1 MSFNQR
7 KDDWTL
13 NETKHVKINIQG
25 MTCAACS
32 ASVERALRRADG
44 VVQVAVNLATNSA
57 TVLCDPSVSEESL
70 VEIVNKTGFVGS
82 LADVDDVSVAIT
94 HTISKRRLIVALIC
108 GAVVLYIGMSHMLPV
123 RLPLPAIID
132 DRVHPLNFALI
143 QLVFTIPVLICG
155 RNFFINGMKN
165 LLKRHPNMDSLVMI
179 GTTTAFLYSLYN
191 TFTIIQGNEH
201 GAHNLYFESAAVVVA
216 LVLLGKFLEENSKNS
231 AKQAINSLVSMIPN
245 TAILLKDGQEVE
257 VPAKQVRVKN
267 IVVVKPGA
275 RIPVDGT
282 VLSGQ
287 ASVDESMLTG
297 ESLPVYKE
305 VGSHV
310 SGGTICKDGLLQIEA
325 TGVGGNTAIS
335 QVLRLVTEAQERKAP
350 AARLADKI
358 SGIFVPT
365 VVSIAVITSLLWALA
380 GKDIAFVL
388 NNFVAVLVVACPCAL
403 GLATPIAVIAGTGRG
418 ANLGI
423 LYRGGDVVETA
434 ASVNTVIFDKTGT
447 ITYGKLQT
455 SSIIP
460 VDGVSQEEL
469 LSLCACAES
478 GSEHPI
484 AAAILDRAQQM
495 QLEIT
500 RPDSTQSIPGRGII
514 AQRGEHTIVAGTM
527 ALMELEK
534 IVIPDNANTTVPEGC
549 TAIYLAQDGRY
560 LGMLALSD
568 TIRPDAREAIAQL
581 NAMDIETVMITGDNE
596 GAAKLIAKEA
606 GITSVKAQVL
616 PQDKHQA
623 VEDFKKAGRIVA
635 MVGDGINDAPALAGA
650 NVGIALSS
658 GTDVA
663 AESAGIILM
672 REDLHA
678 VVDSLK
684 LSRKTMQ
691 IIRQN
696 LFWAFIYNMIG
707 IPIAAGLLVL
717 FGGPAFSPVFGGAAM
732 AFSSVSVVSNS
743 LRLTR
748 YQPNR

>member
-1 MSFNQR
+1 MELKER
-7 KDDWTL
+7 MILL
-13 NETKHVKINIQG
+13 NETKHVKINVQG

-32 ASVERALRRADG
+32 ASVERALRRVDG
-44 VVQVAVNLATNSA
+44 VVQATVNLATNSA
-57 TVLCDPSVSEESL
+57 TVLCDPSVSPEHL
-70 VEIVNKTGFVGS
+70 VEVVNKTGFTAA
-82 LADVDDVSVAIT
+82 LADEDEVNVALT
-94 HTISKRRLIVALIC
+94 HTISRKRLITALIC

-132 DRVHPLNFALI
+132 DRINPLNFALI
-143 QLVFTIPVLICG
+143 QLVFTVPVLICG

-165 LLKRHPNMDSLVMI
+165 LIKRHPNMDSLVMI

-191 TFTIIQGNEH
+191 TFTIVQGNAH
-201 GAHNLYFESAAVVVA
+201 GAHNLYYESAAVVVA

-231 AKQAINSLVSMIPN
+231 AKKAINSLVSMIPN
-245 TAILLKDGQEVE
+245 TAILLKDRQEVE

-267 IVVVKPGA
+267 IVLVKPGT

-310 SGGTICKDGLLQIEA
+310 SGGTICKDGMLQIEA

-365 VVSIAVITSLLWALA
+365 VVSIAIITSILWAIS
-380 GKDIAFVL
+380 GKELAFVL

-423 LYRGGDVVETA
+423 LYRGGDVIETA
-434 ASVNTVIFDKTGT
+434 AGVNTVIFDKTGT
-447 ITYGKLQT
+447 ITYGKLKT
-455 SSIIP
+455 AAVTPAKGI
-460 VDGVSQEEL
+460 EEL
-469 LSLCACAES
+469 ELLGYCASAES

-484 AAAILDRAQQM
+484 AAAILDRAQQDG
-495 QLEIT
+495 IT
-500 RPDSTQSIPGRGII
+500 VIRPESTQSIPGRGII
-514 AQRGEHTIVAGTM
+514 AKVDGKTVIAGTM

-534 IVIPDNANTTVPEGC
+534 IEIPEDEDTTVLPGC
-549 TAIYLAQDGRY
+549 TAIYVALDANY
-560 LGMLALSD
+560 IGMISLSD
-568 TIRPDAREAIAQL
+568 TIRPDARDAIAQL
-581 NAMDIETVMITGDNE
+581 NAMGIETVMITGDNE

-606 GITSVKAQVL
+606 GIASVRAQVL

-623 VEDFKKAGRIVA
+623 VEEFKKQGHIVA

-748 YQPNR
+748 YQPNKK

>member
-1 MSFNQR
+1 M
-7 KDDWTL
+7 
-13 NETKHVKINIQG
+13 
-25 MTCAACS
+25 
-32 ASVERALRRADG
+32 
-44 VVQVAVNLATNSA
+44 
-57 TVLCDPSVSEESL
+57 
-70 VEIVNKTGFVGS
+70 NKTGFTAT
-82 LADVDDVSVAIT
+82 LADEDEVNVALT
-94 HTISKRRLIVALIC
+94 HTISRKRLITALIC

-132 DRVHPLNFALI
+132 DRINPLNFALI
-143 QLVFTIPVLICG
+143 QLVFTVPVLICG

-165 LLKRHPNMDSLVMI
+165 LIKRHPNMDSLVMI

-191 TFTIIQGNEH
+191 TFTIVQGNAH
-201 GAHNLYFESAAVVVA
+201 GAHNLYYESAAVVVA

-231 AKQAINSLVSMIPN
+231 AKKAINSLVSMIPN
-245 TAILLKDGQEVE
+245 TAILLKDRQEVE

-267 IVVVKPGA
+267 IVLVKPGT

-310 SGGTICKDGLLQIEA
+310 SGGTICKDGMLQIEA

-365 VVSIAVITSLLWALA
+365 VVSIAIITSILWAIS
-380 GKDIAFVL
+380 GKELAFVL

-423 LYRGGDVVETA
+423 LYRGGDVIETA
-434 ASVNTVIFDKTGT
+434 AGVNTVIFDKTGT
-447 ITYGKLQT
+447 ITYGKLKT
-455 SSIIP
+455 AAVTPAKGI
-460 VDGVSQEEL
+460 EEL
-469 LSLCACAES
+469 ELLGYCASAES

-484 AAAILDRAQQM
+484 AAAILDRAQQDG
-495 QLEIT
+495 IT
-500 RPDSTQSIPGRGII
+500 VIRPESTQSIPGRGII
-514 AQRGEHTIVAGTM
+514 AKVDGKTVIAGTM

-534 IVIPDNANTTVPEGC
+534 IEIPEDEDTTVLPGC
-549 TAIYLAQDGRY
+549 TAIYVALDANY
-560 LGMLALSD
+560 IGMISLSD
-568 TIRPDAREAIAQL
+568 TIRPDARDAIAQL
-581 NAMDIETVMITGDNE
+581 NAMGIETVMITGDNE

-606 GITSVKAQVL
+606 GIASVRAQVL

-623 VEDFKKAGRIVA
+623 VEEFKKQGHIVA

-748 YQPNR
+748 YQPNKK

>member
-1 MSFNQR
+1 MDQ
-7 KDDWTL
+7 
-13 NETKHVKINIQG
+13 TKHVKINIQG

-44 VVQVAVNLATNSA
+44 VMQVSVNLATNSA
-57 TVLCDPSVSEESL
+57 TVLCAPAVSEDSL

-82 LADVDDVSVAIT
+82 LAEEDEISVAMT
-94 HTISKRRLIVALIC
+94 HTISKSRLIVALIC

-123 RLPLPAIID
+123 RLPLPQLID

-143 QLVFTIPVLICG
+143 QLFFTIPVLIAG
-155 RNFFINGMKN
+155 RNFFINGSKN
-165 LLKRHPNMDSLVMI
+165 LVKLHPNMDSLVMI
-179 GTTTAFLYSLYN
+179 GTSTAFLYSLYN
-191 TFTIIQGNEH
+191 TWQIVKGNPH
-201 GAHNLYFESAAVVVA
+201 SAHNLYFESAAVVVA

-231 AKQAINSLVSMIPN
+231 AKKAINSLVSMIPN
-245 TAILLKDGQEVE
+245 TAVILKDGQEVE
-257 VPAKQVRVKN
+257 IPAKNVRLKN
-267 IVVVKPGA
+267 IVVIKPGS
-275 RIPVDGT
+275 RVPVDGV

-305 VGSHV
+305 IGSHV
-310 SGGTICKDGLLQIEA
+310 SGGTICKDGLLQVEA

-358 SGIFVPT
+358 SGIFVPA
-365 VVSIAVITSLLWALA
+365 VVSIAVITSLLWAIS
-380 GKDIAFVL
+380 GKDISFVL

-423 LYRGGDVVETA
+423 LYRGGDVIETA
-434 ASVNTVIFDKTGT
+434 AGVNTVIFDKTGT
-447 ITYGKLQT
+447 ITYGKLKT
-455 SSIIP
+455 AAVVP
-460 VDGVSQEEL
+460 VKGVTEQEL
-469 LSLCACAES
+469 LTCCACAEY

-484 AAAILDRAQQM
+484 AAAVLARVQEDGIEAA
-495 QLEIT
+495 
-500 RPDSTQSIPGRGII
+500 RPDSTQTVPGRGII
-514 AQRGEHTIVAGTM
+514 AEYRGRKIIAGTM
-527 ALMELEK
+527 ALMELQK
-534 IVIPDNANTTVPEGC
+534 IEIPSTADTKVPEGC
-549 TAIYLAQDGRY
+549 TAIYVALDERY
-560 LGMLALSD
+560 LGMIALSD

-581 NAMDIETVMITGDNE
+581 NAMGIETVMITGDNE
-596 GAAKLIAKEA
+596 GAANLIAREA
-606 GITSVKAQVL
+606 GISSVKAQVL
-616 PQDKHQA
+616 PQDKHRA
-623 VEDFKKAGRIVA
+623 VEQFKEEGRIVA

-663 AESAGIILM
+663 AESSGIILM

-748 YQPNR
+748 YQPNKQ

>member
-1 MSFNQR
+1 MELKER
-7 KDDWTL
+7 MILL
-13 NETKHVKINIQG
+13 NETKHVKINVQG

-32 ASVERALRRADG
+32 ASVERALRRVDG
-44 VVQVAVNLATNSA
+44 VVQATVNLATNSA
-57 TVLCDPSVSEESL
+57 TVLCDPSVSPEHL
-70 VEIVNKTGFVGS
+70 VEVVNKTGFTAA
-82 LADVDDVSVAIT
+82 LADEDEVNVALT
-94 HTISKRRLIVALIC
+94 HTISKKRLITALIC

-132 DRVHPLNFALI
+132 DRVNPLNFALI
-143 QLVFTIPVLICG
+143 QLVFTVPVLICG

-165 LLKRHPNMDSLVMI
+165 LIKRHPNMDSLVMI

-191 TFTIIQGNEH
+191 TFTIVQGNAH
-201 GAHNLYFESAAVVVA
+201 GAHNLYYESAAVVVA

-231 AKQAINSLVSMIPN
+231 AKKAINSLVSMIPN

-267 IVVVKPGA
+267 IVLVKPGT

-310 SGGTICKDGLLQIEA
+310 SGGTICKDGMLQIEA

-365 VVSIAVITSLLWALA
+365 VVSIAIITSILWAIS
-380 GKDIAFVL
+380 GKELAFVL

-423 LYRGGDVVETA
+423 LYRGGDVIETA
-434 ASVNTVIFDKTGT
+434 AGVNTVIFDKTGT
-447 ITYGKLQT
+447 ITYGKLKT
-455 SSIIP
+455 AAVTPAKGI
-460 VDGVSQEEL
+460 EEL
-469 LSLCACAES
+469 ELLGYCASAES

-484 AAAILDRAQQM
+484 AAAILDRAQQDG
-495 QLEIT
+495 IT
-500 RPDSTQSIPGRGII
+500 VIRPESTQSIPGRGII
-514 AQRGEHTIVAGTM
+514 AKVDGKTVIAGTM

-534 IVIPDNANTTVPEGC
+534 IEIPEDEDTTVLPGC
-549 TAIYLAQDGRY
+549 TAIYVALDANY
-560 LGMLALSD
+560 IGMISLSD
-568 TIRPDAREAIAQL
+568 TIRPDARDAIAQL
-581 NAMDIETVMITGDNE
+581 NAMGIETVMITGDNE

-606 GITSVKAQVL
+606 GIASVRAQVL

-623 VEDFKKAGRIVA
+623 VEKFKKQGRIVA

-748 YQPNR
+748 YQPNKK

>member
-1 MSFNQR
+1 MIFV
-7 KDDWTL
+7 T
-13 NETKHVKINIQG
+13 ETKHIKIKIEG

-44 VVQVAVNLATNSA
+44 VVQVNVNLATNSA
-57 TVLCDPSVSEESL
+57 SVLCDPAVPEQSL
-70 VEIVNKTGFVGS
+70 VDIVNKTGFKGT
-82 LADVDDVSVAIT
+82 LADADDVSVAIT
-94 HTISKRRLIVALIC
+94 HTISKKRLIVALVC
-108 GAVVLYIGMSHMLPV
+108 GFVVLYIGMSHMLPV
-123 RLPLPAIID
+123 RLPLPRIID
-132 DRVHPLNFALI
+132 DRYNPLNFALI
-143 QLVFTIPVLICG
+143 QLIFTIPVLICG
-155 RNFFINGMKN
+155 RNFFINGTKN
-165 LLKRHPNMDSLVMI
+165 LLKLHPNMDSLVMV

-191 TFTIIQGNEH
+191 TWTIVQGNAH

-245 TAILLKDGQEVE
+245 TAIILNKEGQEVE
-257 VPAKQVRVKN
+257 IPAKNVRLKN
-267 IVVVKPGA
+267 TVIIKPGS

-305 VGSHV
+305 AGSHV
-310 SGGTICKDGLLQIEA
+310 SGGTICKDGMLKIEA

-335 QVLRLVTEAQERKAP
+335 QVLKLVTEAQERKAP

-365 VVSIAVITSLLWALA
+365 VVSIAIVTSLLWALA
-380 GKDIAFVL
+380 GRDLPFVL

-434 ASVNTVIFDKTGT
+434 AGVNTVIFDKTGT
-447 ITYGKLQT
+447 ITYGKLKVASVVPMQGIT
-455 SSIIP
+455 EQQVLSS
-460 VDGVSQEEL
+460 
-469 LSLCACAES
+469 CAIAEY

-484 AAAILDRAQQM
+484 AQAVLDRIASDKI
-495 QLEIT
+495 EAPH
-500 RPDSTQSIPGRGII
+500 PDSTQSVPGRGII
-514 AQRGEHTIVAGTM
+514 AEQGGKKVVAGTM
-527 ALMELEK
+527 ALMQLEQ
-534 IVIPDNANTTVPEGC
+534 IAIPESADTRVPEGC
-549 TAIYLAQDGRY
+549 TAIYVSVDGSY
-560 LGMLALSD
+560 LGMIALSD

-581 NAMDIETVMITGDNE
+581 NAMGIETVMITGDNE
-596 GAAKLIAKEA
+596 GAARMIAKQA
-606 GITSVKAQVL
+606 GITSIKAQVL
-616 PQDKHQA
+616 PQDKHRA
-623 VEDFKKAGRIVA
+623 VEEFKQNGRIVA

-663 AESAGIILM
+663 AESSGIILM
-672 REDLHA
+672 REDLNA

-684 LSRKTMQ
+684 LARQAMR
-691 IIRQN
+691 IIREN

-748 YQPNR
+748 YQPNKSKK

>member
-1 MSFNQR
+1 MELKER
-7 KDDWTL
+7 MILL
-13 NETKHVKINIQG
+13 NETKHVKINVQG

-32 ASVERALRRADG
+32 ASVERALRRVDG
-44 VVQVAVNLATNSA
+44 VVQATVNLATNSA
-57 TVLCDPSVSEESL
+57 TVLCDPSVSPEHL
-70 VEIVNKTGFVGS
+70 VEVVNKTGFTAA
-82 LADVDDVSVAIT
+82 LADEDEVNVALT
-94 HTISKRRLIVALIC
+94 HTISKKRLITALIC

-132 DRVHPLNFALI
+132 DRVNPLNFALI
-143 QLVFTIPVLICG
+143 QLVFTVPVLICG

-165 LLKRHPNMDSLVMI
+165 LIKRHPNMDSLVMI

-191 TFTIIQGNEH
+191 TFTIVQGNAH
-201 GAHNLYFESAAVVVA
+201 GAHNLYYESAAVVVA

-231 AKQAINSLVSMIPN
+231 AKKAINSLVSMIPN

-267 IVVVKPGA
+267 IVLVKPGT

-310 SGGTICKDGLLQIEA
+310 SGGTICKDGMLQIEA

-365 VVSIAVITSLLWALA
+365 VVSIAIITSILWAIS
-380 GKDIAFVL
+380 GKELAFVL

-423 LYRGGDVVETA
+423 LYRGGDVIETA
-434 ASVNTVIFDKTGT
+434 AGVNTVIFDKTGT
-447 ITYGKLQT
+447 ITYGKLKT
-455 SSIIP
+455 AAVTPAKGI
-460 VDGVSQEEL
+460 EEL
-469 LSLCACAES
+469 ELLGYCASAES

-484 AAAILDRAQQM
+484 AAAILDRAQQDG
-495 QLEIT
+495 IT
-500 RPDSTQSIPGRGII
+500 VIRPESTQSIPGRGII
-514 AQRGEHTIVAGTM
+514 AKVDGKTVIAGTM

-534 IVIPDNANTTVPEGC
+534 IEIPEDEDTTVLPGC
-549 TAIYLAQDGRY
+549 TAIYVALDANY
-560 LGMLALSD
+560 IGMISLSD
-568 TIRPDAREAIAQL
+568 TIRPDARDAIAQL
-581 NAMDIETVMITGDNE
+581 NAMGIETVMITGDNE

-606 GITSVKAQVL
+606 GIASVRAQVL

-623 VEDFKKAGRIVA
+623 VEKFKKQGRIVA

-663 AESAGIILM
+663 AESSGIILM

-748 YQPNR
+748 YQPNKK

>member
-1 MSFNQR
+1 MELKER
-7 KDDWTL
+7 MILL
-13 NETKHVKINIQG
+13 NETKHVKINVQG

-32 ASVERALRRADG
+32 ASVERALRRVDG
-44 VVQVAVNLATNSA
+44 VVQATVNLATNSA
-57 TVLCDPSVSEESL
+57 TVLCDPSVSPEHL
-70 VEIVNKTGFVGS
+70 VEVVNKTGFTAA
-82 LADVDDVSVAIT
+82 LADEDEVNVALT
-94 HTISKRRLIVALIC
+94 HTISKKRLITALIC

-132 DRVHPLNFALI
+132 DRVNPLNFALI
-143 QLVFTIPVLICG
+143 QLVFTVPVLICG

-165 LLKRHPNMDSLVMI
+165 LIKRHPNMDSLVMI

-191 TFTIIQGNEH
+191 TFTIVQGNAH
-201 GAHNLYFESAAVVVA
+201 GAHNLYYESAAVVVA

-231 AKQAINSLVSMIPN
+231 AKKAINSLVSMIPN

-267 IVVVKPGA
+267 IVLVKPGT

-310 SGGTICKDGLLQIEA
+310 SGGTICKDGMLQIEA

-365 VVSIAVITSLLWALA
+365 VVSIAIITSILWAIS
-380 GKDIAFVL
+380 GKELAFVL

-423 LYRGGDVVETA
+423 LYRGGDVIETA
-434 ASVNTVIFDKTGT
+434 AGVNTVIFDKTGT
-447 ITYGKLQT
+447 ITYGKLKT
-455 SSIIP
+455 AAVTPAKGI
-460 VDGVSQEEL
+460 EEL
-469 LSLCACAES
+469 ELLGYCASAES

-484 AAAILDRAQQM
+484 AAAILDRAQQDG
-495 QLEIT
+495 IT
-500 RPDSTQSIPGRGII
+500 VIRPESTQSIPGRGII
-514 AQRGEHTIVAGTM
+514 AKVDGKTVIAGTM

-534 IVIPDNANTTVPEGC
+534 IEIPENEDTTVLPGC
-549 TAIYLAQDGRY
+549 TAIYVALDANY
-560 LGMLALSD
+560 IGMISLSD
-568 TIRPDAREAIAQL
+568 TIRPDARDAIAQL
-581 NAMDIETVMITGDNE
+581 NAMGIETVMITGDNE

-606 GITSVKAQVL
+606 GIASVRAQVL

-623 VEDFKKAGRIVA
+623 VEEFKKQGRIVA

-663 AESAGIILM
+663 AESSGIILM

-678 VVDSLK
+678 VLDSLK

-748 YQPNR
+748 YQPNKK

>member
-1 MSFNQR
+1 M
-7 KDDWTL
+7 L
-13 NETKHVKINIQG
+13 NETKHVKINVQG

-32 ASVERALRRADG
+32 ASVERALRRVDG
-44 VVQVAVNLATNSA
+44 VVQATVNLATNSA
-57 TVLCDPSVSEESL
+57 TVLCDPSVSPEHL
-70 VEIVNKTGFVGS
+70 VEVVNKTGFTAA
-82 LADVDDVSVAIT
+82 LADEDEVNVALT
-94 HTISKRRLIVALIC
+94 HTISKKRLITALIC

-132 DRVHPLNFALI
+132 DRVNPLNFALI
-143 QLVFTIPVLICG
+143 QLVFTVPVLICG

-165 LLKRHPNMDSLVMI
+165 LIKRHPNMDSLVMI

-191 TFTIIQGNEH
+191 TFTIVQGNAH
-201 GAHNLYFESAAVVVA
+201 GAHNLYYESAAVVVA

-231 AKQAINSLVSMIPN
+231 AKKAINSLVSMIPN

-267 IVVVKPGA
+267 IVLVKPGT

-310 SGGTICKDGLLQIEA
+310 SGGTICKDGMLQIEA

-365 VVSIAVITSLLWALA
+365 VVSIAIITSILWAIS
-380 GKDIAFVL
+380 GKELAFVL

-423 LYRGGDVVETA
+423 LYRGGDVIETA
-434 ASVNTVIFDKTGT
+434 AGVNTVIFDKTGT
-447 ITYGKLQT
+447 ITYGKLKT
-455 SSIIP
+455 AAVTPAKGI
-460 VDGVSQEEL
+460 EEL
-469 LSLCACAES
+469 ELLGYCASAES

-484 AAAILDRAQQM
+484 AAAILDRAQQDG
-495 QLEIT
+495 IT
-500 RPDSTQSIPGRGII
+500 VIRPESTQSIPGRGII
-514 AQRGEHTIVAGTM
+514 AKVDGKTVIAGTM

-534 IVIPDNANTTVPEGC
+534 IEIPEDEDTTVLPGC
-549 TAIYLAQDGRY
+549 TAIYVALDANY
-560 LGMLALSD
+560 IGMISLSD
-568 TIRPDAREAIAQL
+568 TIRPDARDAIAQL
-581 NAMDIETVMITGDNE
+581 NAMGIETVMITGDNE

-606 GITSVKAQVL
+606 GIASVRAQVL
-616 PQDKHQA
+616 PQDKHRA
-623 VEDFKKAGRIVA
+623 VEEFKKQGRIVA

-748 YQPNR
+748 YQPNKK

>member
-1 MSFNQR
+1 M
-7 KDDWTL
+7 L
-13 NETKHVKINIQG
+13 NETKHVKINVQG

-32 ASVERALRRADG
+32 ASVERALRRVDG
-44 VVQVAVNLATNSA
+44 VVQATVNLATNSA
-57 TVLCDPSVSEESL
+57 TVLCDPSVSPEHL
-70 VEIVNKTGFVGS
+70 VEVVNKTGFTAA
-82 LADVDDVSVAIT
+82 LADEDEVNVALT
-94 HTISKRRLIVALIC
+94 HTISKKRLITALIC

-132 DRVHPLNFALI
+132 DRVNPLNFALI
-143 QLVFTIPVLICG
+143 QLVFTVPVLICG

-165 LLKRHPNMDSLVMI
+165 LIKRHPNMDSLVMI

-191 TFTIIQGNEH
+191 TVTIVQGNAH
-201 GAHNLYFESAAVVVA
+201 GAHNLYYESAAVVVA

-231 AKQAINSLVSMIPN
+231 AKKAINSLVSMIPN

-267 IVVVKPGA
+267 IVLVKPGT

-310 SGGTICKDGLLQIEA
+310 SGGTICKDGMLQIEA

-365 VVSIAVITSLLWALA
+365 VVSIAIITSILWAIS
-380 GKDIAFVL
+380 GKELAFVL

-423 LYRGGDVVETA
+423 LYRGGDVIETA
-434 ASVNTVIFDKTGT
+434 AGVNTVIFDKTGT
-447 ITYGKLQT
+447 ITYGKLKT
-455 SSIIP
+455 AAVTPAKGI
-460 VDGVSQEEL
+460 EEL
-469 LSLCACAES
+469 ELLGYCASAES

-484 AAAILDRAQQM
+484 AAAILDRAQQDG
-495 QLEIT
+495 IT
-500 RPDSTQSIPGRGII
+500 VIRPESTQSIPGRGII
-514 AQRGEHTIVAGTM
+514 AKVDGKTVIAGTM

-534 IVIPDNANTTVPEGC
+534 IEIPEDEDTTVLPGC
-549 TAIYLAQDGRY
+549 TAIYVALDANY
-560 LGMLALSD
+560 IGMISLSD
-568 TIRPDAREAIAQL
+568 TIRPDARDAIAQL
-581 NAMDIETVMITGDNE
+581 NVMGIETVMITGDNE

-606 GITSVKAQVL
+606 GIASVRAQVL
-616 PQDKHQA
+616 PQDKHRA
-623 VEDFKKAGRIVA
+623 VEEFKKQGRIVA

-748 YQPNR
+748 YQPNKK

>member
-1 MSFNQR
+1 M
-7 KDDWTL
+7 TL

-57 TVLCDPSVSEESL
+57 TVLCDPSVSEDSL

-82 LADVDDVSVAIT
+82 LADSDDVSVAIT

-108 GAVVLYIGMSHMLPV
+108 GAVVLYVGMSHMLPV
-123 RLPLPAIID
+123 RLPLPSIID

-143 QLVFTIPVLICG
+143 QLFFTIPVLICG
-155 RNFFINGMKN
+155 RNFFINGTKN

-191 TFTIIQGNEH
+191 TFTIVQGNTH

-257 VPAKQVRVKN
+257 VPAKMVRVKN

-282 VLSGQ
+282 VVSGQ

-365 VVSIAVITSLLWALA
+365 VVSIALVTSLLWALA
-380 GKDIAFVL
+380 GKDVAFVL

-423 LYRGGDVVETA
+423 LYRGGDVIETA

-455 SSIIP
+455 AALAP
-460 VDGVSQEEL
+460 VKGISEQQL
-469 LSLCACAES
+469 LELCACAES

-484 AAAILDRAQQM
+484 AAAVLDRAQKM
-495 QLEIT
+495 QLAIV
-500 RPDSTQSIPGRGII
+500 RPDSTQTIPGRGII
-514 AQRGEHTIVAGTM
+514 ARHGEHTIIAGTM

-534 IVIPDNANTTVPEGC
+534 IAIPDNTDTAVPEGC
-549 TAIYLAQDGRY
+549 TAIYLAQDQQY
-560 LGMLALSD
+560 LGMIALSD
-568 TIRPDAREAIAQL
+568 TIRPDAREAISQL
-581 NAMDIETVMITGDNE
+581 NAMGIETVMITGDNE
-596 GAAKLIAKEA
+596 GAAKRIAKEA
-606 GITSVKAQVL
+606 GISSVKAQVL

-623 VEDFKKAGRIVA
+623 VEDFKKAGRVVA

-672 REDLHA
+672 REDLRA

>member
-1 MSFNQR
+1 MS
-7 KDDWTL
+7 D
-13 NETKHVKINIQG
+13 TKHIKINIQG

-32 ASVERALRRADG
+32 ASVERALRRAEG
-44 VVQVAVNLATNSA
+44 VVQVSVNLATNSA
-57 TVLCDPSVSEESL
+57 TVLCSPETDENTL

-82 LADVDDVSVAIT
+82 LADEEEISVAIT
-94 HTISKRRLIVALIC
+94 HTIGKRRLIVALIF
-108 GAVVLYIGMSHMLPV
+108 GALVLYIGMSHMLPI

-132 DRVHPLNFALI
+132 DRIHPLNFALI
-143 QLVFTIPVLICG
+143 QLVFTVPVLICG
-155 RNFFINGMKN
+155 RNFFINGFKN
-165 LLKRHPNMDSLVMI
+165 LVKLHPNMDSLVMI
-179 GTTTAFLYSLYN
+179 GTGTAFLYSLYN
-191 TFTIIQGNEH
+191 TFTIVQGNAH

-257 VPAKQVRVKN
+257 VPAKQVRLKN
-267 IVVVKPGA
+267 IVVIKPGS

-310 SGGTICKDGLLQIEA
+310 SGGTICRDGMLQIEA

-358 SGIFVPT
+358 SGIFVPS
-365 VVSIAVITSLLWALA
+365 VVSIALITSVLWAIS

-423 LYRGGDVVETA
+423 LYRGGDVIETA
-434 ASVNTVIFDKTGT
+434 AGVNTVVFDKTGT
-447 ITYGKLQT
+447 VTYGRLQT
-455 SSIIP
+455 SAVVPYGS
-460 VDGVSQEEL
+460 VSQQEL
-469 LSLCACAES
+469 LTCCACAEY

-484 AAAILDRAQQM
+484 ADAVLARAQQDNLPI
-495 QLEIT
+495 QH
-500 RPDSTQSIPGRGII
+500 PDSTQTVPGRGII
-514 AQRGEHTIVAGTM
+514 AEYSGNRIVAGTM
-527 ALMELEK
+527 ALLELEQ
-534 IVIPDNANTTVPEGC
+534 ISVPNDADTAVPAGC
-549 TAIYLAQDGRY
+549 TAIYVALQGKY
-560 LGMLALSD
+560 LGMIALSD
-568 TIRPDAREAIAQL
+568 TIRPDAREAVAQL
-581 NAMDIETVMITGDNE
+581 NEMGIQTVMITGDNE
-596 GAAKLIAKEA
+596 GAAKLIAEKA
-606 GITSVKAQVL
+606 GITSVMAQVL
-616 PQDKHQA
+616 PQDKHSA
-623 VEDFKKAGRIVA
+623 VEQLKQSGRIVA

-663 AESAGIILM
+663 AESSGIILM

-684 LSRKTMQ
+684 LSRQTMR

-748 YQPNR
+748 YQPNKKQTSDSKR

>member
-1 MSFNQR
+1 M
-7 KDDWTL
+7 T
-13 NETKHVKINIQG
+13 ETKHVKINIQG

-44 VVQVAVNLATNSA
+44 VVQVNVNLATNSA
-57 TVLCDPSVSEESL
+57 TILCDPSVAEQSL
-70 VEIVNKTGFVGS
+70 VDIVNKTGFQGA

-94 HTISKRRLIVALIC
+94 HTISKKRLIVALIC

-123 RLPLPAIID
+123 RLPLPEIID
-132 DRVHPLNFALI
+132 DRYNPLNFALI
-143 QLVFTIPVLICG
+143 QLIFTIPVLICG
-155 RNFFINGMKN
+155 RNFFINGTKN
-165 LLKRHPNMDSLVMI
+165 LVKLHPNMDSLVMI

-191 TFTIIQGNEH
+191 TWTIVQGNEH

-216 LVLLGKFLEENSKNS
+216 LVLLGKYLEENSKNS

-245 TAILLKDGQEVE
+245 TAIILNKEGQEVE
-257 VPAKQVRVKN
+257 IPAKNVRLKN
-267 IVVVKPGA
+267 TVIIKPGS

-305 VGSHV
+305 AGSHV
-310 SGGTICKDGLLQIEA
+310 SGGTICKDGMLKIEA

-365 VVSIAVITSLLWALA
+365 VVTIAVVTSLLWAIS
-380 GKDIAFVL
+380 GRDISFVL

-434 ASVNTVIFDKTGT
+434 AGVNTVIFDKTGT
-447 ITYGKLQT
+447 ITYGKLKT
-455 SSIIP
+455 AAVIP
-460 VDGVSQEEL
+460 MEGVSERDV
-469 LSLCACAES
+469 LSYCATAEY

-484 AAAILDRAQQM
+484 AEAVLNRVQEDNIEAA
-495 QLEIT
+495 
-500 RPDSTQSIPGRGII
+500 RPDSTQSVPGRGII
-514 AQRGEHTIVAGTM
+514 ADLGGKKIVAGTM

-534 IVIPDNANTTVPEGC
+534 ISIPENADTKVPEGC
-549 TAIYLAQDGRY
+549 TAIYVSVDGKY
-560 LGMLALSD
+560 LGMIALSD

-581 NAMDIETVMITGDNE
+581 NAMGIETVMITGDNE
-596 GAAKLIAKEA
+596 GAARLIAKEA
-606 GITSVKAQVL
+606 GISSVKAQVL
-616 PQDKHQA
+616 PQDKHRA
-623 VEDFKKAGRIVA
+623 VEEFKENGRIVA

-663 AESAGIILM
+663 AESSGIILM

-684 LSRKTMQ
+684 LARQTMR
-691 IIRQN
+691 IIREN

-732 AFSSVSVVSNS
+732 AFSSVSVVTNS

-748 YQPNR
+748 YQPDKSKK

>member
-1 MSFNQR
+1 MS
-7 KDDWTL
+7 D
-13 NETKHVKINIQG
+13 TKHIKINIQG

-44 VVQVAVNLATNSA
+44 VVQVNVNLATNSA
-57 TVLCDPSVSEESL
+57 TVLCDPSVSEETL
-70 VEIVNKTGFVGS
+70 IDIVNKTGFTGS
-82 LADVDDVSVAIT
+82 LADEEEISVAMT
-94 HTISKRRLIVALIC
+94 HTIRKNRLVVALVC

-123 RLPLPAIID
+123 RLPLPSIID
-132 DRVHPLNFALI
+132 DRVNPLNFALI
-143 QLVFTIPVLICG
+143 QLIFTVPVLIAG
-155 RNFFINGMKN
+155 RNFFINGSKN
-165 LLKRHPNMDSLVMI
+165 LVKGHPNMDSLVMI
-179 GTTTAFLYSLYN
+179 GTSTAFLYSLYN
-191 TFTIIQGNEH
+191 TWQIVQGNPH
-201 GAHNLYFESAAVVVA
+201 GAHNLYYESAAVVVA

-231 AKQAINSLVSMIPN
+231 AKKAINSLVSMIPN

-257 VPAKQVRVKN
+257 VPAKMVRLKN
-267 IVVVKPGA
+267 IVVVKPGS
-275 RIPVDGT
+275 RVPVDGT
-282 VLSGQ
+282 VISGQ

-305 VGSHV
+305 TGSHV
-310 SGGTICKDGLLQIEA
+310 SGGTICKDGMLQIEA

-358 SGIFVPT
+358 SGIFVPA
-365 VVSIAVITSLLWALA
+365 VVSIAAITSILWAISGRDL
-380 GKDIAFVL
+380 AFVL

-434 ASVNTVIFDKTGT
+434 AGVNTVIFDKTGT
-447 ITYGKLQT
+447 ITYGKLKT
-455 SSIIP
+455 AAVVP
-460 VDGVSQEEL
+460 VSGISEQEL
-469 LSLCACAES
+469 LFHCACAES

-484 AAAILDRAQQM
+484 AAAVLARVEEDG
-495 QLEIT
+495 LEIT
-500 RPDSTQSIPGRGII
+500 RPEQTQTVPGRGII
-514 AQRGEHTIVAGTM
+514 AQSQGRKITAGTM
-527 ALMELEK
+527 ALMELEH
-534 IVIPDNANTTVPEGC
+534 IQIPKDADIKVPEGC
-549 TAIYLAQDGRY
+549 TAIYVALDSQY
-560 LGMLALSD
+560 LGMIALSD
-568 TIRPDAREAIAQL
+568 TIRPDAKEAIAQL
-581 NAMDIETVMITGDNE
+581 NAMGIETVMITGDNE
-596 GAAKLIAKEA
+596 GAANLIAREA
-606 GITSVKAQVL
+606 GISSVKAQVL
-616 PQDKHQA
+616 PQDKHRA
-623 VEDFKKAGRIVA
+623 VEEFKSSGHIVA

-663 AESAGIILM
+663 AESSGIILM

-678 VVDSLK
+678 VVDALR

-748 YQPNR
+748 YQPNQK

>member
-1 MSFNQR
+1 MS
-7 KDDWTL
+7 D
-13 NETKHVKINIQG
+13 TKHIKINIQG

-44 VVQVAVNLATNSA
+44 VVQVNVNLATNSA
-57 TVLCDPSVSEESL
+57 TVLCDPSVSEDLL
-70 VEIVNKTGFVGS
+70 VDIVNKTGFTGS
-82 LADVDDVSVAIT
+82 LADADEISVAMT
-94 HTISKRRLIVALIC
+94 HTIRKNRLVVALVC

-123 RLPLPAIID
+123 RLPLPSIID
-132 DRVHPLNFALI
+132 DRVNPLNFALI
-143 QLVFTIPVLICG
+143 QLVFTIPVLIAG
-155 RNFFINGMKN
+155 RNFFINGSKN
-165 LLKRHPNMDSLVMI
+165 LVKGHPNMDSLVMI
-179 GTTTAFLYSLYN
+179 GTSTAFLYSLYN
-191 TFTIIQGNEH
+191 TWQIVQGNPH
-201 GAHNLYFESAAVVVA
+201 GAHNLYYESAAVVVA

-231 AKQAINSLVSMIPN
+231 AKKAINSLVSMIPN
-245 TAILLKDGQEVE
+245 TALLLKDGQEVE
-257 VPAKQVRVKN
+257 VPAKTVRLKN
-267 IVVVKPGA
+267 IVVVKPGF

-282 VLSGQ
+282 VISGQ

-305 VGSHV
+305 TSSHV
-310 SGGTICKDGLLQIEA
+310 SGGTICKDGMLQIEA

-365 VVSIAVITSLLWALA
+365 VVSIAAITSILWAISGRELS
-380 GKDIAFVL
+380 FVL

-434 ASVNTVIFDKTGT
+434 AGVNTVVFDKTGT
-447 ITYGKLQT
+447 ITYGKLKT
-455 SSIIP
+455 AAVVP
-460 VDGVSQEEL
+460 VSGVSEQEL
-469 LSLCACAES
+469 LALCACAES

-484 AAAILDRAQQM
+484 AAAVLARVQEDG
-495 QLEIT
+495 LEVV
-500 RPDSTQSIPGRGII
+500 RPEQTQTVPGRGII
-514 AQRGEHTIVAGTM
+514 AQSEGKKITAGTM
-527 ALMELEK
+527 ALMELEQ
-534 IVIPDNANTTVPEGC
+534 IPIPEGADTQVPEGC
-549 TAIYLAQDGRY
+549 TAIYVALDSQY
-560 LGMLALSD
+560 LGMIALSD
-568 TIRPDAREAIAQL
+568 TIRPDAKEAIAQL
-581 NAMDIETVMITGDNE
+581 NSMGIETVMITGDNE
-596 GAAKLIAKEA
+596 GAANLIAREA
-606 GITSVKAQVL
+606 GISSVKAQVL
-616 PQDKHQA
+616 PQDKHRA
-623 VEDFKKAGRIVA
+623 VEELKSSGRIVA

-663 AESAGIILM
+663 AESSGIILM

-678 VVDSLK
+678 VVDALR

-748 YQPNR
+748 YQPNQK

>member
-1 MSFNQR
+1 M
-7 KDDWTL
+7 
-13 NETKHVKINIQG
+13 NETKHVKINVQG

-32 ASVERALRRADG
+32 ASVERALRRVDG
-44 VVQVAVNLATNSA
+44 VVQATVNLATNSA
-57 TVLCDPSVSEESL
+57 TVLCDPSVSPEHL
-70 VEIVNKTGFVGS
+70 VEVVNKTGFTAA
-82 LADVDDVSVAIT
+82 LADEDEVNVALT
-94 HTISKRRLIVALIC
+94 HTISRKRLITALIC

-132 DRVHPLNFALI
+132 DRINPLNFALI
-143 QLVFTIPVLICG
+143 QLVFTVPVLICG

-165 LLKRHPNMDSLVMI
+165 LIKRHPNMDSLVMI

-191 TFTIIQGNEH
+191 TFTIVQGNAH
-201 GAHNLYFESAAVVVA
+201 GAHNLYYESAAVVVA

-231 AKQAINSLVSMIPN
+231 AKKAINSLVSMIPN
-245 TAILLKDGQEVE
+245 TAILLKDRQEVE

-267 IVVVKPGA
+267 IVLVKPGT

-310 SGGTICKDGLLQIEA
+310 SGGTICKDGMLQIEA

-365 VVSIAVITSLLWALA
+365 VVSIAIITSILWAIS
-380 GKDIAFVL
+380 GKELAFVL

-423 LYRGGDVVETA
+423 LYRGGDVIETA
-434 ASVNTVIFDKTGT
+434 AGVNTVIFDKTGT
-447 ITYGKLQT
+447 ITYGKLKT
-455 SSIIP
+455 AAVTPAKGI
-460 VDGVSQEEL
+460 EEL
-469 LSLCACAES
+469 ELLGYCASAES

-484 AAAILDRAQQM
+484 AAAILDRAQQDG
-495 QLEIT
+495 IT
-500 RPDSTQSIPGRGII
+500 VIRPESTQSIPGRGII
-514 AQRGEHTIVAGTM
+514 AKVDGKTVIAGTM

-534 IVIPDNANTTVPEGC
+534 IEIPEDEDTTVLPGC
-549 TAIYLAQDGRY
+549 TAIYVALDANY
-560 LGMLALSD
+560 IGMISLSD
-568 TIRPDAREAIAQL
+568 TIRPDARDAIAQL
-581 NAMDIETVMITGDNE
+581 NAMGIETVMITGDNE

-606 GITSVKAQVL
+606 GIASVRAQVL

-623 VEDFKKAGRIVA
+623 VEEFKKQGHIVA

-748 YQPNR
+748 YQPNKK

>member
-1 MSFNQR
+1 MATNAPQ
-7 KDDWTL
+7 
-13 NETKHVKINIQG
+13 TKHVKIDIKG

-44 VVQVAVNLATNSA
+44 VLQVNVNLATNSA
-57 TVLCDPSVSEESL
+57 TVLCDPSVSEQML
-70 VEIVNKTGFVGS
+70 VEIVNKTGFSGS
-82 LADVDDVSVAIT
+82 LADPEEISVALT
-94 HTISKRRLIVALIC
+94 HTISKRRLIIALIC

-132 DRVHPLNFALI
+132 DRINPLNFALI

-155 RNFFINGMKN
+155 RNFFINGTKN
-165 LLKRHPNMDSLVMI
+165 LIKLHPNMDSLVMI

-191 TFTIIQGNEH
+191 TFTITQGNAH

-216 LVLLGKFLEENSKNS
+216 LVLLGKYLEENSKNS

-245 TAILLKDGQEVE
+245 TAVILKDGQEVE
-257 VPAKQVRVKN
+257 IPAKNVRLKN
-267 IVVVKPGA
+267 IVIVKPGS

-282 VLSGQ
+282 VLSGE

-310 SGGTICKDGLLQIEA
+310 SGGTICKDGMLRIEA

-365 VVSIAVITSLLWALA
+365 VVSIAVITSILWALA
-380 GKDIAFVL
+380 GRDLPFVL

-423 LYRGGDVVETA
+423 LYRGGDVIETA

-455 SSIIP
+455 AAILP
-460 VDGVSQEEL
+460 ADGVSEQQL
-469 LSLCACAES
+469 LSACATAEY

-484 AAAILDRAQQM
+484 AAAVLAKAEEQQLTV
-495 QLEIT
+495 QPPESSQT
-500 RPDSTQSIPGRGII
+500 VPGRGVI
-514 AQRGEHTIVAGTM
+514 ANCADKRIVAGTM
-527 ALMELEK
+527 ALMEMEK
-534 IVIPDNANTTVPEGC
+534 IAIPSSANTTIPDGC
-549 TAIYLAQDGRY
+549 TAIYLAVNEQY
-560 LGMLALSD
+560 LGMIALSD
-568 TIRPDAREAIAQL
+568 TIRPDAKEAIAQL
-581 NAMDIETVMITGDNE
+581 NQMGIETVMITGDNA
-596 GAAKLIAKEA
+596 GAANLIARQA
-606 GITSVKAQVL
+606 GISSVRAQVL
-616 PQDKHQA
+616 PQDKHSA
-623 VEDFKKAGRIVA
+623 VEEFKNNGKIVA

-663 AESAGIILM
+663 AESSGIILM

-696 LFWAFIYNMIG
+696 LFWAFIYNLIG

-748 YQPNR
+748 YNPNK

>member
-1 MSFNQR
+1 MS
-7 KDDWTL
+7 D
-13 NETKHVKINIQG
+13 TKHIKINIQG

-44 VVQVAVNLATNSA
+44 VVQVNVNLATNSA
-57 TVLCDPSVSEESL
+57 TVLCDPSVSEDLL
-70 VEIVNKTGFVGS
+70 VDIVNKTGFTGS
-82 LADVDDVSVAIT
+82 LADADEISVAMT
-94 HTISKRRLIVALIC
+94 HTIRKNRLVVALVC

-123 RLPLPAIID
+123 RLPLPSIID
-132 DRVHPLNFALI
+132 DRVNPLNFALI
-143 QLVFTIPVLICG
+143 QLIFTIPVLIAG
-155 RNFFINGMKN
+155 RNFFINGSKN
-165 LLKRHPNMDSLVMI
+165 LVKGHPNMDSLVMI
-179 GTTTAFLYSLYN
+179 GTSTAFLYSLYN
-191 TFTIIQGNEH
+191 TWQIVQGNPH
-201 GAHNLYFESAAVVVA
+201 GAHNLYYESAAVVVA

-231 AKQAINSLVSMIPN
+231 AKKAINSLVSMIPN
-245 TAILLKDGQEVE
+245 TALLLKDGQEVE
-257 VPAKQVRVKN
+257 VPAKTVRLKN
-267 IVVVKPGA
+267 IVVVKPGF

-282 VLSGQ
+282 VISGQ

-305 VGSHV
+305 TGSHV
-310 SGGTICKDGLLQIEA
+310 SGGTICKDGMLQIEA

-365 VVSIAVITSLLWALA
+365 VVSIAAITSILWAISGRELS
-380 GKDIAFVL
+380 FVL

-434 ASVNTVIFDKTGT
+434 AGVNTVVFDKTGT
-447 ITYGKLQT
+447 ITYGKLKT
-455 SSIIP
+455 AAVVP
-460 VDGVSQEEL
+460 VSGVSEQEL

-484 AAAILDRAQQM
+484 AAAVLARVQEDG
-495 QLEIT
+495 LEVV
-500 RPDSTQSIPGRGII
+500 RPEQTQTVPGRGII
-514 AQRGEHTIVAGTM
+514 AQSEGKKITAGTM
-527 ALMELEK
+527 ALMELEQ
-534 IVIPDNANTTVPEGC
+534 ISIPEGADTKVPEGC
-549 TAIYLAQDGRY
+549 TAIYVALDSRY
-560 LGMLALSD
+560 LGMIALSD
-568 TIRPDAREAIAQL
+568 TIRPDAKEAIAQL
-581 NAMDIETVMITGDNE
+581 NAMGIETVMITGDNE
-596 GAAKLIAKEA
+596 GAANLIAREA
-606 GITSVKAQVL
+606 GISSVKAQVL
-616 PQDKHQA
+616 PQDKHRA
-623 VEDFKKAGRIVA
+623 VEELKSSGRIVA

-663 AESAGIILM
+663 AESSGIILM

-678 VVDSLK
+678 VVDALR

-748 YQPNR
+748 YQPNQK

>member
-1 MSFNQR
+1 MSQ
-7 KDDWTL
+7 
-13 NETKHVKINIQG
+13 TKHIKINIQG

-44 VVQVAVNLATNSA
+44 VVQVSVNLATNSA
-57 TVLCDPSVSEESL
+57 TVLCDPEVDENSL

-82 LADVDDVSVAIT
+82 LADEDQISVAIT
-94 HTISKRRLIVALIC
+94 HTISKKRLTIALIC

-123 RLPLPAIID
+123 RLPLPPIID
-132 DRVHPLNFALI
+132 DRIHPLNFALI
-143 QLVFTIPVLICG
+143 QLVFTIPVLIAG
-155 RNFFINGMKN
+155 RNFFINGSKN
-165 LLKRHPNMDSLVMI
+165 LVKLHPNMDSLVMI

-191 TFTIIQGNEH
+191 TFRIVNGDPM
-201 GAHNLYFESAAVVVA
+201 GAHNLYYESAAVVVS

-245 TAILLKDGQEVE
+245 TAILLKDGQEME
-257 VPAKQVRVKN
+257 VPAKQVRIKN
-267 IVVVKPGA
+267 VVIVKPGSH
-275 RIPVDGT
+275 IPVDGV

-297 ESLPVYKE
+297 ESLPVFKE
-305 VGSHV
+305 IGSTV
-310 SGGTICKDGLLQIEA
+310 SGGTICRDGMLQIEA

-335 QVLRLVTEAQERKAP
+335 KVLRLVTEAQERKAP

-358 SGIFVPT
+358 SGIFVPA
-365 VVSIAVITSLLWALA
+365 VVSIAFITSILWAIA
-380 GKDIAFVL
+380 GRDIAFIL

-423 LYRGGDVVETA
+423 LYRGGDVIETA
-434 ASVNTVIFDKTGT
+434 AGVNTVVFDKTGT
-447 ITYGKLQT
+447 ITYGKLKV
-455 SSIIP
+455 SSITP
-460 VDGVSQEEL
+460 SKGVSKEDL
-469 LSLCACAES
+469 ITCCACAEY

-484 AAAILDRAQQM
+484 ATAVLAHAEELG
-495 QLEIT
+495 LT
-500 RPDSTQSIPGRGII
+500 VHRPESTQTVPGRGII
-514 AQRGEHTIVAGTM
+514 AENNNKQIVAGTM
-527 ALMELEK
+527 ALMELQN
-534 IVIPDNANTTVPEGC
+534 ISIPKDADTDVPEGC
-549 TAIYLAQDGRY
+549 TAIYVALDSCY
-560 LGMLALSD
+560 LGMIALSD
-568 TIRPDAREAIAQL
+568 TIRPDAKEAIAQL
-581 NAMDIETVMITGDNE
+581 NKMGIETVMITGDNE

-606 GITSVKAQVL
+606 GISSVKAQVL
-616 PQDKHQA
+616 PQDKHRA
-623 VEDFKKAGRIVA
+623 VEEFKKSGRIVA

-663 AESAGIILM
+663 AESSGIILM

-684 LSRKTMQ
+684 LSRQTMK
-691 IIRQN
+691 IIREN

-717 FGGPAFSPVFGGAAM
+717 FGGPVFSPVFGGAAM

-748 YQPNR
+748 YQPNKK

>member
-1 MSFNQR
+1 
-7 KDDWTL
+7 
-13 NETKHVKINIQG
+13 

-44 VVQVAVNLATNSA
+44 VLQVNVNLATNSA
-57 TVLCDPSVSEESL
+57 TVLCDPSVSEQML
-70 VEIVNKTGFVGS
+70 VEIVNKTGFSGS
-82 LADVDDVSVAIT
+82 LADPEEISVALT

-132 DRVHPLNFALI
+132 DRIYPLNFALI

-155 RNFFINGMKN
+155 RNFFINGTKN
-165 LLKRHPNMDSLVMI
+165 LIKLHPNMDSLVMI

-191 TFTIIQGNEH
+191 TFTITRGNVH

-216 LVLLGKFLEENSKNS
+216 LVLLGKYLEENSKNS

-257 VPAKQVRVKN
+257 IPAKNVRLKN
-267 IVVVKPGA
+267 IVIVKPGS

-282 VLSGQ
+282 VLSGE

-310 SGGTICKDGLLQIEA
+310 SGGTICKDGMLRIEA

-365 VVSIAVITSLLWALA
+365 VVSIAVITSVLWALA
-380 GKDIAFVL
+380 GRDLPFVL

-403 GLATPIAVIAGTGRG
+403 GLATPIAVIAGT
-418 ANLGI
+418 
-423 LYRGGDVVETA
+423 
-434 ASVNTVIFDKTGT
+434 
-447 ITYGKLQT
+447 TYGKLQT
-455 SSIIP
+455 AAILP
-460 VDGVSQEEL
+460 ADGVSEQQL
-469 LSLCACAES
+469 LSACATAEY

-484 AAAILDRAQQM
+484 AAAVLAKAEEE
-495 QLEIT
+495 QLTVQPPESSQT
-500 RPDSTQSIPGRGII
+500 VPGRGVI
-514 AQRGEHTIVAGTM
+514 ANCADKRIVAGTM
-527 ALMELEK
+527 ALMEMEK
-534 IVIPDNANTTVPEGC
+534 IAIPSSANTTVPDGC
-549 TAIYLAQDGRY
+549 TAIYLAVNEQY
-560 LGMLALSD
+560 LGMIALSD
-568 TIRPDAREAIAQL
+568 TIRPDAKEAIAQL
-581 NAMDIETVMITGDNE
+581 NQMGIETVMITGDNE
-596 GAAKLIAKEA
+596 GAANLIARQA
-606 GITSVKAQVL
+606 GISSVRAQVL
-616 PQDKHQA
+616 PQDKHSA
-623 VEDFKKAGRIVA
+623 VEEFKNNGKIVA

-663 AESAGIILM
+663 AESSGIILM

-748 YQPNR
+748 YNPNK